1 MLSLWMHWT
10 TTVTSYMITCELQPS
25 PRKAGL
31 ELTIHSS
38 SSNSS
43 MCMSPLLSRRST
55 TSPIASQLNMADSRA
70 STVSEDSG
78 EVTIEDLVSPST
90 NTVPAQACTA
100 VSEHIAS
107 SSVVEEAE
115 RLGQAEGMPPELRT
129 HKHGMLR
136 WRLPSWRELTK
147 SRRKGHA

>member
-43 MCMSPLLSRRST
+43 MCTSPLLSRRST

-78 EVTIEDLVSPST
+78 EVTIEDLV
-90 NTVPAQACTA
+90 TVPAQACTA
-100 VSEHIAS
+100 VSERIAS

-115 RLGQAEGMPPELRT
+115 RPGQAEGMPPELRT